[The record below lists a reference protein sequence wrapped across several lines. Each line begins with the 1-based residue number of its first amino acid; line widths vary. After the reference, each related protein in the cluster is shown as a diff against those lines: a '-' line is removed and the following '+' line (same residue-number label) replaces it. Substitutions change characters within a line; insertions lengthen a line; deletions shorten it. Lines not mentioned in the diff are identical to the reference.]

1 MNENKLK
8 VILCGYHWTGCKALS
23 YLLNAGYEVFV
34 FTHEGPYHVPSLIDY
49 CEEKGV
55 AYSTKNISKA
65 ELPFK
70 PDIIC
75 SIFYRYIIKDWV
87 IDSCDGKIF
96 NLHPSLLPQYRGCSS
111 LTWALINGEQSTGFT
126 YHYIDK
132 EVDTGKIILQ
142 KNITIEDF
150 DNQGTLYNRCM
161 FKAMESF
168 NEVLLDVIN
177 GVKGEEQVGP
187 GSYYSRGC
195 PHDGIIDKNWKDPY
209 AKRFIRAMIY
219 PPFANAQFLNTE
231 ITSFKEFKELKQRD

>member
-1 MNENKLK
+1 MKEDRLK

-23 YLLNAGYEVFV
+23 YLLNAGHEVFV
-34 FTHEGPYHVPSLIDY
+34 FTHKGPYHIPSLIEL

-65 ELPFK
+65 DLPFK

-75 SIFYRYIIKDWV
+75 SVFYRYIIKDWV

-111 LTWALINGEQSTGFT
+111 LTWALINGEQNTGFT
-126 YHYIDK
+126 YHYINK

-142 KNITIEDF
+142 KKVAIEDF

-161 FKAMESF
+161 FIAMESF
-168 NEVLLDVIN
+168 NEALLDVIN
-177 GVKGEEQVGP
+177 GVKGEEQVGE
-187 GSYYSRGC
+187 GSYFKRGC
-195 PHDGIIDKNWKDPY
+195 PHDGVIDENWKDPY
-209 AKRFIRAMIY
+209 TKRFIKAMIY
-219 PPFANAQFLNTE
+219 PPYANAQFLNKE
-231 ITSFKEFKELKQRD
+231 ITTFKEFKELQQRD